1 MALALNKIIVANV
14 SANTA
19 SAYFQ
24 PVVVSSVG
32 AGNATAMLNSQFVP
46 AGSYTLPATAN
57 VTIEFNAYTGTA
69 NSWTTIVSNNTAC
82 AWLVSDGFNVRA
94 NAVSGTQSVTLY
106 TVNGGNAATQSSY
119 ATS

>member
-1 MALALNKIIVANV
+1 MALALNKILVANV

-19 SAYFQ
+19 SAYYQ

-32 AGNATAMLNSQFVP
+32 AGNATAMLNSQFIP
-46 AGSYTLPATAN
+46 AGTYILPATAN

-69 NSWTTIVSNNTAC
+69 NSWTSIVGNNTSC

-94 NAVSGTQSVTLY
+94 NAVTGTQTVTLY
-106 TVNGGNAATQSSY
+106 TVNGGTAATQSSF